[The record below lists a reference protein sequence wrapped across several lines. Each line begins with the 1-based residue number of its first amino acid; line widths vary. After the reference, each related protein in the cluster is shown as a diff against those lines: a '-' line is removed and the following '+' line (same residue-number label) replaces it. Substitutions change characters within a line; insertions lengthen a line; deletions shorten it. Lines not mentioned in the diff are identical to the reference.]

1 MLLHAPTPHDWLATH
16 RPVDEQPG
24 HAWLTGPDLLTTGL
38 RAAHARL
45 CADAVPPVPAAKWVV
60 SWYAGGLAET
70 VGFMLALA
78 DAAPLADLG
87 RTRWRLHP
95 DGWPELVDPGQ
106 VPVVVP
112 AGHPWAG
119 RPDTHTVPDP
129 RAVAV
134 AAVRAL
140 VAAAGEVVEV
150 GRTLARVGRT
160 ALWAEVADG
169 LGLPLLH
176 QPELPADPAAV
187 DRLRTALAL
196 PGVPWRKRPD
206 LRVDGGLY
214 LGRKGG
220 CCLNYQCP
228 PDPEPDP
235 ATLDERDRAYGERFP
250 PDEPRYCSTCSL
262 RDLAD
267 CEERQRF
274 WASAPAPGAADRP
287 G

>member
-1 MLLHAPTPHDWLATH
+1 MLLEAPTPRDWLAAH
-16 RPVDEQPG
+16 RPVDAGPG
-24 HAWLTGPDLLTTGL
+24 GTWLTGPSLLADGL
-38 RAAHARL
+38 RAAHTRL
-45 CADAVPPVPAAKWVV
+45 CADDVPPVPAAKWVV
-60 SWYAGGLAET
+60 SWYAGGLAAT

-78 DAAPLADLG
+78 DAAPVVDLG
-87 RTRWRLHP
+87 RARWRRHP
-95 DGWPELVDPGQ
+95 DGWPELVDPGA

-112 AGHPWAG
+112 VGHPWAG
-119 RPDTHTVPDP
+119 QPGTLTAPDVA
-129 RAVAV
+129 AV
-134 AAVRAL
+134 AVRAL

-176 QPELPADPAAV
+176 RPDLPVDPAAV
-187 DRLRTALAL
+187 ERLRTALAL

-206 LRVDGGLY
+206 LREDGLLY

-228 PDPEPDP
+228 PDPEPEP
-235 ATLDERDRAYGERFP
+235 ADLDARERAYGERFP
-250 PDEPRYCSTCSL
+250 PTEPRYCSTCSL

-267 CEERQRF
+267 CEERQLF
-274 WASAPAPGAADRP
+274 WASSPTPDGADRP

>member
-1 MLLHAPTPHDWLATH
+1 MLLYAPTPRDWLATH
-16 RPVDEQPG
+16 GSVDLG
-24 HAWLTGPDLLTTGL
+24 GDGRWLSGPELVADGL

-45 CADAVPPVPAAKWVV
+45 CAEDVPSVPAAKWVV
-60 SWYAGGLAET
+60 AWYAGGLAET

-78 DAAPLADLG
+78 DAAPLVDLG
-87 RTRWRLHP
+87 RTRWRQHP
-95 DGWPELVDPGQ
+95 DGWPELVDPGP

-112 AGHPWAG
+112 VGHPWAG
-119 RPDTHTVPDP
+119 RPDTFTAPDVA
-129 RAVAV
+129 AV
-134 AAVRAL
+134 AVRAL

-150 GRTLARVGRT
+150 GRMLARVGRT

-176 QPELPADPAAV
+176 RPELPVDQVAV
-187 DRLRTALAL
+187 ERLRAALAL

-206 LRVDGGLY
+206 LRADGGLY

-220 CCLNYQCP
+220 CCLSYQCP

-235 ATLDERDRAYGERFP
+235 ATLDERDRAYRERFP
-250 PDEPRYCSTCSL
+250 PEPRAYCSTCSL

-274 WASAPAPGAADRP
+274 WVASAPACGAADRS